1 MNALVIYDATG
12 RIWNISYGETT
23 VPQGLTAIFV
33 DIPDGAVL
41 NHIDVTDA
49 KNPKPVFDYVPESD
63 IGRLQKDLKEANA
76 TIEKLVSQLTETQ
89 MALCEQ
95 YESKLELEEE
105 VTNTQ
110 MAICEVYEA
119 LEAKEGGEV

>member
-1 MNALVIYDATG
+1 MGSEMCIRD
-12 RIWNISYGETT
+12 R
-23 VPQGLTAIFV
+23 
-33 DIPDGAVL
+33 
-41 NHIDVTDA
+41 
-49 KNPKPVFDYVPESD
+49 
-63 IGRLQKDLKEANA
+63 
-76 TIEKLVSQLTETQ
+76 
-89 MALCEQ
+89 